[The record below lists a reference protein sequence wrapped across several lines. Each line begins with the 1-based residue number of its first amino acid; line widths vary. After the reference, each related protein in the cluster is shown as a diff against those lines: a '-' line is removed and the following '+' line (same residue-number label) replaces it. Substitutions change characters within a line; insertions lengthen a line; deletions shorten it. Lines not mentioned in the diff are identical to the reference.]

1 MALVLTPKQDD
12 TMTVAGNGPVRFYIV
27 HTIAGQTQ
35 ITPSNYVWKSP
46 FAIVQED
53 WRVALPKM
61 AQRYPGRGEGLEI
74 DCHGLPGILLL
85 NPQVNLTSLHN
96 FADAVRGLLQ
106 PYGLVEFLACQVAN
120 YDVPALAQYLGSMG
134 RKADAQFLS
143 AWLHDSGKLPDWKG
157 DVNSLEGR
165 PDPEVSAHMKRIR
178 EEGLQAGKSHILK
191 CPYGAGTVQ
200 ATTWQSAWDEANMAG
215 GARGLVLAPK
225 GPARPTATRPAT
237 NLDHVRVAQLAIQSG
252 LLEIGDNYNG
262 PLFCSRAASLLRCT
276 VRASMASQSDPE
288 TSGMSLD
295 EFLRTYNYKVMPAA
309 SWSGH
314 IFEFSPAGKVAYIGF
329 DVPRPVYVPMTPGME
344 GPLRPA

>member
-85 NPQVNLTSLHN
+85 DPQVNMTSVHS
-96 FADAVRGLLQ
+96 FAGALGGLLQ

-143 AWLHDSGKLPDWKG
+143 AWLQDSGKLPDWKG
-157 DVNSLEGR
+157 DVNSVEGR
-165 PDPEVSAHMKRIR
+165 GNPEHFAYLKRYR
-178 EEGLQAGKSHILK
+178 DEGLQAGKSHNLK
-191 CPYGAGTVQ
+191 CPYRAGTLE
-200 ATTWQSAWDEANMAG
+200 ATTWQSGRDEAAG
-215 GARGLVLAPK
+215 VVGARGLVFGPK
-225 GPARPTATRPAT
+225 GPAVPTATRPAT

-252 LLEIGDNYNG
+252 LLEIGDAYNG
-262 PLFCSRAASLLRCT
+262 PLFCSRAARILCCT
-276 VRASMASQSDPE
+276 VRASMAPQADPE

-309 SWSGH
+309 SWAGH
-314 IFEFSPAGKVAYIGF
+314 VYEFAPAGGVRYLGF
-329 DVPRPVYVPMTPGME
+329 DVPRPVFVPMTPGME